1 MITPA
6 SLEKTMPPKGTILI
20 VEDELGPREAIRLI
34 LKPFYELRSAST
46 GEDALKIIQNE
57 TVDLVTLDLCMP
69 GLSGFDLLKQIKKI
83 KPDLEVIVITALAA
97 MPNAQ
102 KAIRYGAS
110 DFLSKPFHV
119 GEVLCTVR
127 KSFERINYN
136 SKIRDLAPKTEDPRI
151 NGRRN
156 E

>member
-6 SLEKTMPPKGTILI
+6 PLENTMPQKGNILI

-34 LKPFYELRSAST
+34 LKPFYELRTASS
-46 GEDALKIIQNE
+46 GEDALKIIRDE
-57 TVDLVTLDLCMP
+57 PVELVTLDLCMP
-69 GLSGFDLLKQIKKI
+69 GLSGFDVLKQIKKI
-83 KPDLEVIVITALAA
+83 KSDLEVIVITALAA

-119 GEVLCTVR
+119 GEVLSTVR
-127 KSFERINYN
+127 NSFDRLNYS
-136 SKIRDLAPKTEDPRI
+136 SKIKDLAPKAEDTRVD
-151 NGRRN
+151 GRRN
-156 E
+156 D

>member
-1 MITPA
+1 MITLAP
-6 SLEKTMPPKGTILI
+6 LENTMPQKGTILI

-34 LKPFYELRSAST
+34 LKPFYELRTASS
-46 GEDALKIIQNE
+46 GEDALKITGNE
-57 TVDLVTLDLCMP
+57 KVDLVTLDLCMP

-119 GEVLCTVR
+119 GEVLSTVR
-127 KSFERINYN
+127 KSFERLNYR
-136 SKIRDLAPKTEDPRI
+136 SKIKDLVSKTEDPRI
-151 NGRRN
+151 DGRRGD
-156 E
+156 

>member
-1 MITPA
+1 MITPVP
-6 SLEKTMPPKGTILI
+6 LENTMPQKGNILI

-34 LKPFYELRSAST
+34 LKPFYELRTSSS
-46 GEDALKIIQNE
+46 GEDALKIIRDE
-57 TVDLVTLDLCMP
+57 PVDLVTLDLCMP
-69 GLSGFDLLKQIKKI
+69 GLSGFEVLKQIKKI
-83 KPDLEVIVITALAA
+83 KADLEVIVITALAA

-119 GEVLCTVR
+119 GEVLSTVR
-127 KSFERINYN
+127 KSFERLSYS
-136 SKIRDLAPKTEDPRI
+136 SKIKDLAPKTEDPRVD
-151 NGRRN
+151 GRRP

>member
-1 MITPA
+1 MINPA
-6 SLEKTMPPKGTILI
+6 SLENTMPRKGAILI

-34 LKPFYELRSAST
+34 LKPFYELRTASS

-57 TVDLVTLDLCMP
+57 TINLVTLDLCMP
-69 GLSGFDLLKQIKKI
+69 GLSGFDVLKQIKKI

-119 GEVLCTVR
+119 GEVLSTVR
-127 KSFERINYN
+127 KSFERLNYS
-136 SKIRDLAPKTEDPRI
+136 SKIKDLVPKSEDPRVD
-151 NGRRN
+151 GRRRD
-156 E
+156 

>member
-110 DFLSKPFHV
+110 DFLSKPFPFPRGRSSLH
-119 GEVLCTVR
+119 R
-127 KSFERINYN
+127 P
-136 SKIRDLAPKTEDPRI
+136 KII
-151 NGRRN
+151 
-156 E
+156 